1 MAYVLFISELKLK
14 DSTAINLNVDPE
26 ILLPY
31 VLQAQ
36 RIYIEPKLGTT
47 LYEKLE
53 SLITAGTIGNVGNE
67 PYKTLVD
74 EYIGD
79 CLPSWAF
86 HMCIPYLR
94 FKTENGNIY
103 SKTSETGT
111 ALSTEEAQHLREEV
125 RNNAEYFTE
134 RMIKFITNNLTDF
147 PEYSTNSG
155 ADISPDRNAFYNNMN
170 LERPMQQGTR
180 LTLRNFLNASDY
192 S

>member
-1 MAYVLFISELKLK
+1 MSYVLFISEAKLK
-14 DSTAINLNVDPE
+14 DSTAINLNVDPQ

-36 RIYIEPKLGTT
+36 RIYIEPKLGTD
-47 LYEKLE
+47 LYQKLE

-67 PYKTLVD
+67 AYKTLVD

-103 SKTSETGT
+103 SKTSETGN

-134 RMIKFITNNLTDF
+134 RMIKYITNNITLF
-147 PEYSTNSG
+147 PEYNTNSG
-155 ADISPDRNAFYNNMN
+155 ADISPDQNAYYNGMN
-170 LERPMQQGTR
+170 LERPMRQGTK

>member
-1 MAYVLFISELKLK
+1 MAYVLFISEAKLK

-67 PYKTLVD
+67 AYKTLVD
-74 EYIGD
+74 EFIGD

-134 RMIKFITNNLTDF
+134 RMIKYITNNITLF
-147 PEYSTNSG
+147 PEYNTNSG
-155 ADISPDRNAFYNNMN
+155 ADISPDRNAYYNGMN
-170 LERPMQQGTR
+170 LERPMQQGTK